1 VSRNA
6 SGRDDR
12 TAIIAVVPQRS
23 RTKSWFVLVL
33 VLLVAVVGSASYLVW
48 RQSVGAPRAVVQA
61 PRFIGHN
68 ASFTVTVEAARG
80 NVRRAL
86 VRLVQGTT
94 PVTLAT
100 SETRAPRVEVPVSVA
115 ATAAGLKE
123 GTATLEVLAVDD
135 YWRPLRQ
142 KEHVIASQPVTIDL
156 TPPRVEVLA
165 STRYVSPG
173 GAVMIAFR
181 AADASRVDVSV
192 GSRVFPS
199 FPYGPADKGA
209 RVALIALPWDFTA
222 GTPLTV
228 AARDE
233 AGNATT
239 RTVPAELKP
248 RAFPHDRITLT
259 EAFLEAKVPE
269 LLPQRPPGQSLLDG
283 FLVINREQRRQ
294 AEEEKIKIGARTA
307 ETPLWEGPFTQPRNT
322 KVFSNFAEA
331 RTYVYQGRTVDTQVH
346 VGFDLASTKHS
357 GVPAANAGQVAYAG
371 PLTIYGNTVI
381 VDHGL
386 GLQTLYAHLSS
397 LGVKVGD
404 KVARGQELGR
414 SGTTGLAVGDHLHFE
429 VLVSGVS
436 VTPIEWWDG
445 KWIRDRVNKP
455 LKEAGLPEIAGVGEV
470 PDEPAGRPVPT
481 PRPSRRRR

>member
-1 VSRNA
+1 M
-6 SGRDDR
+6 
-12 TAIIAVVPQRS
+12 IAVVPQRS
-23 RTKSWFVLVL
+23 RTKPGFVL
-33 VLLVAVVGSASYLVW
+33 LLLLLLAVVGSVSYLAW
-48 RQSVGAPRAVVQA
+48 RQSVAGPRAVLQV

-68 ASFTVTVEAARG
+68 AAFTVTVEAARG
-80 NVRRAL
+80 NVRHAV
-86 VRLVQGTT
+86 VRIVQAGA
-94 PVTLAT
+94 PLTLGT
-100 SETRAPRVEVPVSVA
+100 SEARAPRVELPVNVA

-123 GTATLEVLAVDD
+123 GAATLEVLASDD
-135 YWRPLRQ
+135 FWRPLRL
-142 KEHVIASQPVTIDL
+142 KESPIASQPVTIDL
-156 TPPRVEVLA
+156 TPPRVEILG

-192 GSRVFPS
+192 GPRVFPS
-199 FPYGPADKGA
+199 FPYGAADKGA
-209 RVALIALPWDFTA
+209 RVALIALPWNFAA

-228 AARDE
+228 TARDE
-233 AGNATT
+233 AGNTAT

-248 RAFPHDRITLT
+248 RAFPRDTITLT
-259 EAFLEAKVPE
+259 EGFLQAKVPE
-269 LLPQRPPGQSLLDG
+269 LLPQRPPSQPLIDG
-283 FLVINREQRRQ
+283 FLVINRDQRRQ
-294 AEEEKIKIGARTA
+294 AEEEKIKIGAKTA

-322 KVFSNFAEA
+322 KVFSNFAEM

-357 GVPAANAGQVAYAG
+357 PVPAANAGQVAFAG

-397 LGVKVGD
+397 IDVKAGD

-429 VLVSGVS
+429 ILVSGVS

-455 LKEAGLPEIAGVGEV
+455 LKQAGLPEIAGVGEV
-470 PDEPAGRPVPT
+470 PDEPTGRAVAA
-481 PRPSRRRR
+481 PRPARRRR